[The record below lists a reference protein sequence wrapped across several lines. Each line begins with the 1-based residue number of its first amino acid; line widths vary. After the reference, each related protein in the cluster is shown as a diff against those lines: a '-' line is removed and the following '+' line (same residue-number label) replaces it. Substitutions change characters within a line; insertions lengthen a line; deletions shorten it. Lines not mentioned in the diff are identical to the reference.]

1 MGGHDEAIYLI
12 YQRPICR
19 EADARRVLRKTLQ
32 IKQTLIIP
40 KPVYPAFL
48 WLMNTHLPLN
58 LKFGSVAGFLGMLPT
73 FQAVR

>member
-32 IKQTLIIP
+32 IAADPIIL
-40 KPVYPAFL
+40 KPVYPAFF
-48 WLMNTHLPLN
+48 M
-58 LKFGSVAGFLGMLPT
+58 G
-73 FQAVR
+73 